1 MTRRR
6 RCHPDFSVS
15 IESGEARRTRS
26 VKKKKKEKILE
37 SFFSFS
43 NSRLIDRGQ
52 NDSKKFGGRK
62 MMDFFSQRGGRT
74 RRKRLKAVVEMGRK
88 RGGGREESWRGQL
101 DESRVCCGGR
111 KVSG

>member
-1 MTRRR
+1 
-6 RCHPDFSVS
+6 
-15 IESGEARRTRS
+15 
-26 VKKKKKEKILE
+26 
-37 SFFSFS
+37 
-43 NSRLIDRGQ
+43 
-52 NDSKKFGGRK
+52 

-88 RGGGREESWRGQL
+88 RSGGREESWRGQL